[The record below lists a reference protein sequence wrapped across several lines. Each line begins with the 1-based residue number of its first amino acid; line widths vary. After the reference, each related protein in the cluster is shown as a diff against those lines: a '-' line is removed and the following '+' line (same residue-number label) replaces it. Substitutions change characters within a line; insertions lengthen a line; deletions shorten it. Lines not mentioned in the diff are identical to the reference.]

1 MNLSKKSQFLAFI
14 IPSFLVGV
22 LYNTFRDDGITLIA
36 QPIENI
42 TSVDE
47 AITILTEP
55 QIREIN
61 LKMAIQLFETHVL
74 FVDARAEEYL
84 PDGMIPGAIANDD
97 VGLLSEQIEFLIGYE
112 KGFVIYCSDD
122 DCGSSEE
129 LAYELQEF
137 GFMNIFV
144 FKGGWKS
151 WTEAG
156 LEIQTNE

>member
-1 MNLSKKSQFLAFI
+1 LIKKSQFLAFI
-14 IPSFLVGV
+14 ISSILIGV

-36 QPIENI
+36 QPIETI

-47 AITILTEP
+47 AISILTEP
-55 QIREIN
+55 KIREIN
-61 LKMAIQLFETHVL
+61 LKMAIQLFESGVL

-84 PDGMIPGAIANDD
+84 NNGFIPGAIANDNID
-97 VGLLSEQIEFLIGYE
+97 LLTELIDTRIGYE
-112 KGFVIYCSDD
+112 TGFVIYCSDD

-129 LAYELQEF
+129 LAYDLQYS
-137 GFMNIFV
+137 GFSNIFV

-151 WTEAG
+151 WSEAG

>member
-1 MNLSKKSQFLAFI
+1 MI
-14 IPSFLVGV
+14 GV

-36 QPIENI
+36 QPIETI

-47 AITILTEP
+47 AISILTEP
-55 QIREIN
+55 KIREIN
-61 LKMAIQLFETHVL
+61 LKMAIQLFESGVL

-84 PDGMIPGAIANDD
+84 NNGFIPGAIANDNID
-97 VGLLSEQIEFLIGYE
+97 LLTELIDTRIGYE
-112 KGFVIYCSDD
+112 TGFVIYCSDD

-129 LAYELQEF
+129 LAYDLQYS
-137 GFMNIFV
+137 GFSNIFV

-151 WTEAG
+151 WSEAG

>member
-1 MNLSKKSQFLAFI
+1 MIKKSQFLAFI
-14 IPSFLVGV
+14 ISSILIGV

-36 QPIENI
+36 QPIETI

-47 AITILTEP
+47 AISILTEP
-55 QIREIN
+55 KIREIN
-61 LKMAIQLFETHVL
+61 LKMAIQLFESGVL

-84 PDGMIPGAIANDD
+84 NNGFIPGAIANDNID
-97 VGLLSEQIEFLIGYE
+97 LLTELIDTRIGYE
-112 KGFVIYCSDD
+112 TGFVIYCSDD

-129 LAYELQEF
+129 LAYDLQYS
-137 GFMNIFV
+137 GFSNIFV

-151 WTEAG
+151 WSEAG

>member
-1 MNLSKKSQFLAFI
+1 LI
-14 IPSFLVGV
+14 GV

-36 QPIENI
+36 QPIETI

-47 AITILTEP
+47 AISILTEP
-55 QIREIN
+55 KIREIN
-61 LKMAIQLFETHVL
+61 LKMAIQLFESGVL

-84 PDGMIPGAIANDD
+84 NNGFIPGAIANDNID
-97 VGLLSEQIEFLIGYE
+97 LLTELIDTRIGYE
-112 KGFVIYCSDD
+112 TGFVIYCSDD

-129 LAYELQEF
+129 LAYDLQYS
-137 GFMNIFV
+137 GFSNIFV

-151 WTEAG
+151 WSEAG

>member
-1 MNLSKKSQFLAFI
+1 MSKKSQFLAFI
-14 IPSFLVGV
+14 ISSILIGV

-36 QPIENI
+36 QPIETI

-47 AITILTEP
+47 AISILTEP
-55 QIREIN
+55 KIREIN
-61 LKMAIQLFETHVL
+61 LKMAIQLFESGVL

-84 PDGMIPGAIANDD
+84 NNGFIPGAIANDNID
-97 VGLLSEQIEFLIGYE
+97 LLTKLIDTRIGYE
-112 KGFVIYCSDD
+112 TGFVIYCSDD

-129 LAYELQEF
+129 LAYDLQYS
-137 GFMNIFV
+137 GFSNIFV

-151 WTEAG
+151 WSEAG

>member
-14 IPSFLVGV
+14 ISSILIGV

-36 QPIENI
+36 QPIETI

-47 AITILTEP
+47 AISILTEP
-55 QIREIN
+55 KIREIN
-61 LKMAIQLFETHVL
+61 LKMAIQLFESGVL

-84 PDGMIPGAIANDD
+84 NNGFIPGAIANDNID
-97 VGLLSEQIEFLIGYE
+97 LLTELIDTRIGYE
-112 KGFVIYCSDD
+112 TGFVIYCSDD

-129 LAYELQEF
+129 LAYDLQYS
-137 GFMNIFV
+137 GFSNIFV

-151 WTEAG
+151 WSEAG

>member
-14 IPSFLVGV
+14 ISSILIGV

-36 QPIENI
+36 QPIETI

-55 QIREIN
+55 KIREIN
-61 LKMAIQLFETHVL
+61 LKMAIQLFESGVL

-84 PDGMIPGAIANDD
+84 NNGFIPGAIANDNID
-97 VGLLSEQIEFLIGYE
+97 LLTELIDTRIGYE
-112 KGFVIYCSDD
+112 TGFVIYCSDD

-129 LAYELQEF
+129 LAYDLQYS
-137 GFMNIFV
+137 GFSNIFV

-151 WTEAG
+151 WSEAG

>member
-1 MNLSKKSQFLAFI
+1 MI
-14 IPSFLVGV
+14 GV

-36 QPIENI
+36 QPIETI

-47 AITILTEP
+47 AISILTEP
-55 QIREIN
+55 KIREIN
-61 LKMAIQLFETHVL
+61 LKMAIQLFESGVL

-84 PDGMIPGAIANDD
+84 NNGFIPGAIANDNID
-97 VGLLSEQIEFLIGYE
+97 LLTKLIDTRIGYE
-112 KGFVIYCSDD
+112 TGFVIYCSDD

-129 LAYELQEF
+129 LAYDLQYS
-137 GFMNIFV
+137 GFSNIFV

-151 WTEAG
+151 WSEAG

>member
-1 MNLSKKSQFLAFI
+1 MSKKSQFLAFI
-14 IPSFLVGV
+14 ISSILIGV

-36 QPIENI
+36 QPIETI

-47 AITILTEP
+47 AISILTEP
-55 QIREIN
+55 KIREIN
-61 LKMAIQLFETHVL
+61 LKMAIQLFESGVL

-84 PDGMIPGAIANDD
+84 NNGFIPGAIANDNID
-97 VGLLSEQIEFLIGYE
+97 LLTELIDTRIGYE
-112 KGFVIYCSDD
+112 TGFVIYCSDD

-129 LAYELQEF
+129 LAYDLQYS
-137 GFMNIFV
+137 GFSNIFV

-151 WTEAG
+151 WSEAG

>member
-1 MNLSKKSQFLAFI
+1 LSKKSQFLAFI
-14 IPSFLVGV
+14 ISSILIGV

-36 QPIENI
+36 QPIETI

-47 AITILTEP
+47 AISILTEP
-55 QIREIN
+55 KIREIN
-61 LKMAIQLFETHVL
+61 LKMAIQLFESGVL

-84 PDGMIPGAIANDD
+84 NNGFIPGAIANDNID
-97 VGLLSEQIEFLIGYE
+97 LLTELIDTRIGYE
-112 KGFVIYCSDD
+112 TGFVIYCSDD

-129 LAYELQEF
+129 LAYDLQYS
-137 GFMNIFV
+137 GFSNIFV

-151 WTEAG
+151 WSEAG